1 MPSQTLIMQP
11 LAVWMNIII
20 ITYFVRN
27 TSLDLRF
34 VLELHTTLVRTK
46 SIWLFTSRNSSIETY
61 SRGSVVPFLIRV
73 FLDPVDPE
81 KVLKFVIG
89 TRRSPCS
96 GSRVTWQRS
105 QRARYYLRSLPK
117 PLSNNCWTAQRTVIS
132 KLVKKM
138 NRVAKQIFII
148 RGDRCSLAG
157 KQGNPCRSGNE
168 KRTRSD
174 SAPRAAKL

>member
-1 MPSQTLIMQP
+1 
-11 LAVWMNIII
+11 MNIII

-89 TRRSPCS
+89 SSQETMQ
-96 GSRVTWQRS
+96 WQ
-105 QRARYYLRSLPK
+105 QGHLAAFPK
-117 PLSNNCWTAQRTVIS
+117 GTLLFT
-132 KLVKKM
+132 
-138 NRVAKQIFII
+138 
-148 RGDRCSLAG
+148 
-157 KQGNPCRSGNE
+157 
-168 KRTRSD
+168 
-174 SAPRAAKL
+174 

>member
-1 MPSQTLIMQP
+1 
-11 LAVWMNIII
+11 MNIII

-73 FLDPVDPE
+73 FLDPVDPGGVPRFFTSRNSSIETYSTGSVVPFLIRVFLDPVDPE

-89 TRRSPCS
+89 TCRRPCS

-117 PLSNNCWTAQRTVIS
+117 PLSNNCWTA
-132 KLVKKM
+132 
-138 NRVAKQIFII
+138 
-148 RGDRCSLAG
+148 
-157 KQGNPCRSGNE
+157 
-168 KRTRSD
+168 
-174 SAPRAAKL
+174 